1 MQPFSYV
8 KPRSLDEAV
17 TALQSGDNVQA
28 IAGGTT
34 VVDLM
39 RLDVMTPRHVVLLDG
54 IDELRGIDTGGDTLR
69 FGALATMSEVA
80 GDPVVQ
86 NDYPV
91 LYQSLWKAAS
101 PQLRNMAS
109 VGGNLLQQTRCPYYR
124 DTSFACNRREPGSG
138 CDAIQGNNYIHAVL
152 GTSDQC
158 IATYP
163 GDWAVA
169 LVALD
174 ASIEIAGNS
183 GVRQMKVKDL
193 HRPPDSEP
201 WNETVLEEHEL
212 ITAITVPASELGKHS
227 VYTKVRERESY
238 AFATASAAVALI
250 MDGDTVQEARIAVG
264 GVATVPWRA
273 ETAEASLIG
282 KTLDETAATEAGK
295 LVFADATAY
304 SHNAY
309 KIPLGI
315 DTVAEALLTVAR
327 GGA

>member
-1 MQPFSYV
+1 MQAFSYA

-17 TALQSGDNVQA
+17 TALGTHADVQA

-39 RLDVMTPRHVVLLDG
+39 KLDVMTPRHVVLLDG
-54 IDELRGIDTGGDTLR
+54 VEELHGIDTSGDTLR
-69 FGALATMSEVA
+69 FGALATMTQVA
-80 GDPVVQ
+80 DDPVVQ
-86 NDYPV
+86 HDYPM

-101 PQLRNMAS
+101 PQLRNVAS

-124 DTSFACNRREPGSG
+124 DTHSACNRREPGSG
-138 CDAIQGNNYIHAVL
+138 CDAIQGNNALHAVL

-158 IATYP
+158 IASYP

-174 ASIEIAGNS
+174 ASIEIAGAR
-183 GVRQMKVKDL
+183 GLRQLPVQAL
-193 HRPPDSEP
+193 HRLPGSEP
-201 WNETVLEEHEL
+201 WKETVLEEDEL

-238 AFATASAAVALI
+238 AFATASAAVALS
-250 MDGDTVQEARIAVG
+250 MDGDTVQDARISLG

-282 KTLDETAATEAGK
+282 KPLNESSASEAGRIAFDGA
-295 LVFADATAY
+295 LGY

-309 KIPLGI
+309 KIPLGM

>member
-1 MQPFSYV
+1 MQPFSYSR
-8 KPRSLDEAV
+8 PRSLNEAM
-17 TALQSGDNVQA
+17 ALLQSGDNVQA

-39 RLDVMTPRHVVLLDG
+39 RLDVMTPRRLVLLDG
-54 IDELRGIDTGGDTLR
+54 LDELRGIDTSDGVLR

-80 GDPVVQ
+80 ADPVVR

-101 PQLRNMAS
+101 PQLRNVAS
-109 VGGNLLQQTRCPYYR
+109 VGGNLLQQTRCPYFR
-124 DTSFACNRREPGSG
+124 DTASACNRREPGSG
-138 CDAIQGNNYIHAVL
+138 CDAIPGNNTLHAVL
-152 GTSDQC
+152 GTSEQC

-174 ASIEIAGNS
+174 ASIEIAGAG
-183 GVRQMKVKDL
+183 GVREMKVKDL
-193 HRPPDSEP
+193 HRLPDSEP
-201 WNETVLEEHEL
+201 WHETVLAEREL
-212 ITAITVPASELGKHS
+212 ITAITVPASPLGKNS

-238 AFATASAAVALI
+238 AFASASSAVALS
-250 MDGDTVQEARIAVG
+250 MDGDTVQDARIAVG

-273 ETAEASLIG
+273 ETAEQSLIG
-282 KTLDETAATEAGK
+282 KALNEETATEAGQI
-295 LVFADATAY
+295 VFADARAY
-304 SHNAY
+304 THNAY